1 MKKNILFFGYYGEEN
16 LGDELILENLKNYFS
31 ERFNLGILTPNKNYY
46 KDLISF
52 YKFDP
57 LEILKGISWA
67 DIVIGGGGGIFQDK
81 TSFKSFLYY
90 ILILWISFF
99 KKKRIYLIGQSFSP
113 FRYFIS
119 RFLIKFSLLL
129 CERIYLRDKFSLN
142 FLNSIGIP
150 KEKLSIIPDIAFLTE
165 LEKPKIERSY
175 VGVNFR
181 FWKGI
186 NINSLESILE
196 NLKKKE
202 KIIFFSFQDSSDLK
216 LFNNLSQ
223 EVRNGIEIVT
233 YYDKYF
239 IEKFCSC
246 KYFIGMRLHSLI
258 LASILE
264 IPFLGLSYDE
274 KIEAYLEDLGWRF
287 YLKIDELDQF
297 FPLWIQLKEQEGL
310 ETYLKI
316 KVNGKRNLVRKKL
329 ERIILE
335 I

>member
-1 MKKNILFFGYYGEEN
+1 MKKNILLFGYYGEGN
-16 LGDELILENLKNYFS
+16 FGDELILENLKNYLS
-31 ERFNLGILTPNKNYY
+31 KRFNLGILTSNKNYY

-52 YKFDP
+52 HKFNP
-57 LEILKGISWA
+57 FEILKGLNWA

-81 TSFKSFLYY
+81 TSFRSFLYY
-90 ILILWISFF
+90 ILILWISFLKR
-99 KKKRIYLIGQSFSP
+99 KKIYLIGQSFSP

-129 CERIYLRDKFSLN
+129 CEEIYLRDNFSLN

-165 LEKPKIERSY
+165 LVRPKIERGY

-181 FWKGI
+181 SWKGI
-186 NINSLESILE
+186 NINSLEDILE
-196 NLKKKE
+196 NLKKNE
-202 KIIFFSFQDSSDLK
+202 KVIFFSFQDSSDLR

-223 EVRNGIEIVT
+223 KAKNGIEIVSC
-233 YYDKYF
+233 YDKNF

-246 KYFIGMRLHSLI
+246 KYFVGMRLHSLI
-258 LASILE
+258 LASILG

-297 FPLWIQLKEQEGL
+297 FPLWVQLKEEEGL
-310 ETYLKI
+310 EVYLKC
-316 KVNGKRNLVRKKL
+316 KVDENRNLVREKL
-329 ERIILE
+329 ERIISE